1 MAKNKIKNKNILKS
15 DDYDVD
21 MERWFS
27 KLKRDKKSRLIER
40 IRYMWNEIDEN
51 KKVQEQLEHRIINL
65 QNKLSDNL
73 DVFKDIETKQLEQ
86 EMTIQQ
92 LRKKLKKD

>member
-1 MAKNKIKNKNILKS
+1 
-15 DDYDVD
+15 